1 MFILFL
7 LLFSIVSISLISRII
22 EENRER
28 DSCKDNWEN
37 KEYRENKERRREF
50 RNIKRER
57 SMDNGYMKDTVK
69 LFNWI
74 LFGLYLVG
82 IVLALIFKNNSTVR
96 IGLGIALA
104 IKATLFSLTNQS
116 LDEETK
122 SYTLGVLDILLLSP
136 ITGIIYLCWMP
147 KGNKVFY

>member
-1 MFILFL
+1 MFL
-7 LLFSIVSISLISRII
+7 LLFSIVSISLISRIV

-28 DSCKDNWEN
+28 DSCKDNWV
-37 KEYRENKERRREF
+37 NKERRREI

-96 IGLGIALA
+96 ISLGIALA

-147 KGNKVFY
+147 KGNKIFY

>member
-37 KEYRENKERRREF
+37 KEYKERRKEW
-50 RNIKRER
+50 KRER

-74 LFGLYLVG
+74 IFGLYLAG

-96 IGLGIALA
+96 ISLGIALA

>member
-1 MFILFL
+1 MFL

-37 KEYRENKERRREF
+37 KEYKERRKEW
-50 RNIKRER
+50 KRER

-74 LFGLYLVG
+74 IFGLYLVG

-104 IKATLFSLTNQS
+104 VKATLFSLTNQS